1 MAEIIAND
9 FSAFDTSISDFSAA
23 YKALVNDF
31 DEVVKEMDSLN
42 GMWTGQAHD
51 ALLERFKQDKAVVRG
66 MLDFIRDIISDLNY
80 AESGYRRCE
89 NNVNHIVNSI
99 RI

>member
-31 DEVVKEMDSLN
+31 NL
-42 GMWTGQAHD
+42 
-51 ALLERFKQDKAVVRG
+51 
-66 MLDFIRDIISDLNY
+66 
-80 AESGYRRCE
+80 AEPEQPLCTSHTS
-89 NNVNHIVNSI
+89 VILK
-99 RI
+99 